1 VILDVDQH
9 LFEPRGAWRD
19 HIDPTFHDDAL
30 AIEDDALGWPWL
42 TWRGQQMYP
51 VESQRP
57 MHPEEVGEER
67 VLRQKGAPAPSS
79 YEDRV
84 PASYTDPR
92 ARLAQL
98 DEFGVDASVLFPNF
112 GLLFEEMLGGDLPVL
127 CANLR
132 AYNRWLV
139 STLSGHGDR
148 LFGVGHVSLR
158 DADWA
163 VEEIARLGRDGI
175 RLAMVAPSPVN
186 GRPLADPAL
195 DRLWAAFCE
204 AGVAPVFHV
213 GNFAGPLD
221 PAWHACDPEP
231 VDRMLDSV
239 MLWVAPAVALAN
251 MILHGTLER
260 FPDLRI
266 GVVELTAGWVPGFM
280 LNLDGAS
287 DFYAA
292 RHGGPIK
299 ELPLRPSEYLL
310 RQVRVAA
317 LAYERPSYLVQ
328 KVSDDV
334 FMFGSDW
341 PHAEGIAHPR
351 ADYERA
357 IEPLSPAARD
367 KVMGAN
373 AAWLLRL

>member
-1 VILDVDQH
+1 MILDVDQH

-19 HIDPTFHDDAL
+19 HIDPRWRDAAL

-42 TWRGQQMYP
+42 TWRGRQLYP

-67 VLRQKGAPAPSS
+67 VLRAKGAPAPAPW
-79 YEDRV
+79 EDRL
-84 PASYTDPR
+84 PPSYADPGVR
-92 ARLAQL
+92 VAQL
-98 DEFGVDASVLFPNF
+98 DQFGVDASVLFPNF
-112 GLLFEEMLGGDLPVL
+112 GLVWEDMLASDLGAL

-139 STLSGHGDR
+139 DTLSGWSARLHG
-148 LFGVGHVSLR
+148 VAHVSLR
-158 DADWA
+158 DGEWA
-163 VEEIARLGRDGI
+163 IEEIGRLGREGV
-175 RLAMVAPSPVN
+175 RLAMVAPSPVD

-195 DRLWAAFCE
+195 DAVWAAFCD

-213 GNFAGPLD
+213 GNFDGPLD
-221 PAWHACDPEP
+221 RAWHACDPEP
-231 VDRMLDSV
+231 VDRVLDSV

-251 MILHGTLER
+251 LILHGVFDR
-260 FPDLRI
+260 FPDLRV

-292 RHGGPIK
+292 RHGGPVK
-299 ELPLRPSEYLL
+299 ELQLRPSEYLL
-310 RQVRVAA
+310 RNVRVAA
-317 LAYERPSYLVQ
+317 LAYEGPAYLVK
-328 KVSDDV
+328 KVGEDV

-351 ADYERA
+351 TDYEAALAGVPDSARA
-357 IEPLSPAARD
+357 